1 MPTRPRKRPRVARP
15 KNNRAGVRVRI
26 VDNNEEAPRR
36 VMDQNTQLDQLFERY
51 RTAVPDPEAS
61 VNFMP
66 ELWRKIEAR
75 QFFLAR
81 LKKLTHVFVVAAAA
95 ICLFLGIALQVPVS
109 NGRQAVTGNYVDV
122 LADAN
127 PTENLAAVGIRVD
140 YIEPNGR

>member
-1 MPTRPRKRPRVARP
+1 
-15 KNNRAGVRVRI
+15 
-26 VDNNEEAPRR
+26 
-36 VMDQNTQLDQLFERY
+36 MDQNTELNHLFERY
-51 RTAVPDPEAS
+51 RSAVPDPEAS

-81 LKKLTHVFVVAAAA
+81 VKKLTQVFVAAAAA
-95 ICLFLGIALQVPVS
+95 ICLLLGIALQVPVATE
-109 NGRQAVTGNYVDV
+109 RQAVSGNYVDV

-140 YIEPNGR
+140 YAEPNGR